1 MTSAKRALVY
11 LVVFAIV
18 AIGGGIFVS
27 NGIIRPVANAA
38 AEYTADFT
46 NVAGLRVGND
56 VRRLGTRVGK
66 VTAVDLYR
74 EPNADTT
81 TARVTFTLTKGED
94 VFGDTRLAI
103 RYLNLTGV
111 RYLDLQQKA
120 RAGAPVKSG
129 ATIGLGST
137 TPSFD
142 ITQVFHGLAPVF
154 QVMKADDVNRFAEG
168 MLKLVE
174 GDGSGFAQ
182 TIDSLNKVLSLV
194 DDQHEVVNTL
204 VDNLKTL
211 SSAVSGGAQ
220 YIQPVIVYLSRLGNV
235 VAAKS
240 ADLRNYADSTGAVII
255 SIDNLFAAMGFDK
268 NDSPGFNDLVRQ
280 FLPIGEAAIGIL
292 AVTPGLL
299 AAVNSVLPPVGNTAA
314 LKCSK
319 GQAAVPDNLK
329 LFLRGSQVTLCRR

>member
-1 MTSAKRALVY
+1 
-11 LVVFAIV
+11 
-18 AIGGGIFVS
+18 
-27 NGIIRPVANAA
+27 
-38 AEYTADFT
+38 
-46 NVAGLRVGND
+46 
-56 VRRLGTRVGK
+56 
-66 VTAVDLYR
+66 
-74 EPNADTT
+74 
-81 TARVTFTLTKGED
+81 
-94 VFGDTRLAI
+94 
-103 RYLNLTGV
+103 
-111 RYLDLQQKA
+111 
-120 RAGAPVKSG
+120 
-129 ATIGLGST
+129 
-137 TPSFD
+137 
-142 ITQVFHGLAPVF
+142 
-154 QVMKADDVNRFAEG
+154 